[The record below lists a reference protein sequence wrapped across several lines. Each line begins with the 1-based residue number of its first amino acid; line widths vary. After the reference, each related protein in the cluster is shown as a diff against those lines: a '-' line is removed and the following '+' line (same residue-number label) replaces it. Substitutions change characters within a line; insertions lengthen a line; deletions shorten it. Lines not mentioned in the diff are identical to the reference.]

1 MKRFVHFLLL
11 IGIWLLFTWSLQ
23 LQEVLIGVVV
33 AFLAELLL
41 GNIFP
46 LGAIK
51 VLNPVRFFW
60 LIIYG
65 IVFAWYVIKANFDVA
80 YRVINIYMP
89 INPGI
94 VKVRTKLKTD
104 MARTFLANS
113 ITLTPGTLTV
123 DMIGDKLYVH
133 WINITSEDQKEE
145 TEIIVKRFENL
156 LERIFE

>member
-1 MKRFVHFLLL
+1 MKRFIHFLLL

-23 LQEVLIGVVV
+23 WQEVLIGVVV
-33 AFLAELLL
+33 ALLAELLL

-65 IVFAWYVIKANFDVA
+65 IVFAWYVIRANFDVA

-104 MARTFLANS
+104 MARAFLANS

-123 DMIGDKLYVH
+123 DMIGDILYVH

>member
-23 LQEVLIGVVV
+23 WQEVLIGVVV
-33 AFLAELLL
+33 ALLAEFLL

-65 IVFAWYVIKANFDVA
+65 IVFAWYVIRANFDVA

-104 MARTFLANS
+104 MARAFLANS

-123 DMIGDKLYVH
+123 DMIGDILYVH

>member
-23 LQEVLIGVVV
+23 WQEVLIGVVV
-33 AFLAELLL
+33 ALLAEFLL

-65 IVFAWYVIKANFDVA
+65 IVFTWYVIRANFDVA

-104 MARTFLANS
+104 MARAFLANS

-123 DMIGDKLYVH
+123 DMIGDILYVH